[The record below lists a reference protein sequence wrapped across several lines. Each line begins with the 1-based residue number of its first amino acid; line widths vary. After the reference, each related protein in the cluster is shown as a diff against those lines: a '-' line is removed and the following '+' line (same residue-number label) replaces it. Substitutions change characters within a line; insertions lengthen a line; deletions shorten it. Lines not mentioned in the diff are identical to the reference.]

1 MVIKV
6 GDKWCK
12 ATTTWKFWWNFL
24 AKSLFFSRYPSFS
37 PFECPDAYKCY
48 TFSESYGSRETRE
61 IKISTSKFD
70 LEAQGI
76 LSPLWTQ
83 TGPWSDTAS
92 YQNIDTLSFDKKDF
106 EEFRIETRLKIV
118 LRRWWWWRTRWQWRR
133 SCLSP
138 LCVYADTVGW
148 LVPPKEWPATKTQR
162 WSHFSMGYKDYDH
175 NDYHW
180 NYNQLIISPSLGF
193 MIIIITEIEL
203 SFLPHWSRSSVFGVT
218 IFIMILIKD
227 DGKVHREVLPGWQ
240 PAGNWSCPPTRPTT
254 TTTRHRWSWWWW
266 QTLQV

>member
-92 YQNIDTLSFDKKDF
+92 YSI
-106 EEFRIETRLKIV
+106 IV
-118 LRRWWWWRTRWQWRR
+118 SL
-133 SCLSP
+133 
-138 LCVYADTVGW
+138 
-148 LVPPKEWPATKTQR
+148 PPAANAAPC
-162 WSHFSMGYKDYDH
+162 D
-175 NDYHW
+175 
-180 NYNQLIISPSLGF
+180 
-193 MIIIITEIEL
+193 
-203 SFLPHWSRSSVFGVT
+203 
-218 IFIMILIKD
+218 IFIGQP
-227 DGKVHREVLPGWQ
+227 GKLEDRV
-240 PAGNWSCPPTRPTT
+240 TRCDQEDTFPV
-254 TTTRHRWSWWWW
+254 RIFNKHISIPLFWKRWCVSYN
-266 QTLQV
+266 

>member
-92 YQNIDTLSFDKKDF
+92 YGNVLSAGTISKCGSGG
-106 EEFRIETRLKIV
+106 
-118 LRRWWWWRTRWQWRR
+118 R
-133 SCLSP
+133 SELHLHP
-138 LCVYADTVGW
+138 IQQGW
-148 LVPPKEWPATKTQR
+148 INFQEVHYHDHDVQGWEGQGRQYQCKSDSCANVCQVPT
-162 WSHFSMGYKDYDH
+162 H
-175 NDYHW
+175 
-180 NYNQLIISPSLGF
+180 ISYS
-193 MIIIITEIEL
+193 
-203 SFLPHWSRSSVFGVT
+203 
-218 IFIMILIKD
+218 
-227 DGKVHREVLPGWQ
+227 
-240 PAGNWSCPPTRPTT
+240 
-254 TTTRHRWSWWWW
+254 
-266 QTLQV
+266 

>member
-1 MVIKV
+1 MYKTLWLMVIKV

-92 YQNIDTLSFDKKDF
+92 YLS
-106 EEFRIETRLKIV
+106 
-118 LRRWWWWRTRWQWRR
+118 
-133 SCLSP
+133 
-138 LCVYADTVGW
+138 
-148 LVPPKEWPATKTQR
+148 
-162 WSHFSMGYKDYDH
+162 
-175 NDYHW
+175 
-180 NYNQLIISPSLGF
+180 IISKYKTLNNLG
-193 MIIIITEIEL
+193 IKRQSHEKNNITVEFFFWHL
-203 SFLPHWSRSSVFGVT
+203 SWQHLTFCRYECIHLWIGFQVV
-218 IFIMILIKD
+218 
-227 DGKVHREVLPGWQ
+227 KV
-240 PAGNWSCPPTRPTT
+240 
-254 TTTRHRWSWWWW
+254 
-266 QTLQV
+266 

>member
-1 MVIKV
+1 MYKTLWLMVIKV

-92 YQNIDTLSFDKKDF
+92 YVAQRCNRIHPVCAPSAASPTSGVANLV
-106 EEFRIETRLKIV
+106 EFFISE
-118 LRRWWWWRTRWQWRR
+118 
-133 SCLSP
+133 C
-138 LCVYADTVGW
+138 W
-148 LVPPKEWPATKTQR
+148 LFCAA
-162 WSHFSMGYKDYDH
+162 
-175 NDYHW
+175 
-180 NYNQLIISPSLGF
+180 SLAHSQSQCCG
-193 MIIIITEIEL
+193 
-203 SFLPHWSRSSVFGVT
+203 GV
-218 IFIMILIKD
+218 D
-227 DGKVHREVLPGWQ
+227 
-240 PAGNWSCPPTRPTT
+240 N
-254 TTTRHRWSWWWW
+254 
-266 QTLQV
+266 

>member
-1 MVIKV
+1 MWLMVIKV

-92 YQNIDTLSFDKKDF
+92 YPF
-106 EEFRIETRLKIV
+106 
-118 LRRWWWWRTRWQWRR
+118 
-133 SCLSP
+133 P
-138 LCVYADTVGW
+138 
-148 LVPPKEWPATKTQR
+148 
-162 WSHFSMGYKDYDH
+162 
-175 NDYHW
+175 DYHHIH
-180 NYNQLIISPSLGF
+180 QLVIINFSQIQCF
-193 MIIIITEIEL
+193 E
-203 SFLPHWSRSSVFGVT
+203 SSWKT
-218 IFIMILIKD
+218 TM
-227 DGKVHREVLPGWQ
+227 
-240 PAGNWSCPPTRPTT
+240 SCPVLKEVYFQPIT
-254 TTTRHRWSWWWW
+254 
-266 QTLQV
+266 

>member
-92 YQNIDTLSFDKKDF
+92 YEKISDHPDPIFPTNSIMEVKVGKDSAK
-106 EEFRIETRLKIV
+106 ENEN
-118 LRRWWWWRTRWQWRR
+118 
-133 SCLSP
+133 CL
-138 LCVYADTVGW
+138 L
-148 LVPPKEWPATKTQR
+148 L
-162 WSHFSMGYKDYDH
+162 
-175 NDYHW
+175 
-180 NYNQLIISPSLGF
+180 QLHALQYRMDNLTNPMRYWSPSSQASVLWLES
-193 MIIIITEIEL
+193 IIIVRNFLKGRSNLL
-203 SFLPHWSRSSVFGVT
+203 SDSALLKW
-218 IFIMILIKD
+218 
-227 DGKVHREVLPGWQ
+227 KV
-240 PAGNWSCPPTRPTT
+240 AINA
-254 TTTRHRWSWWWW
+254 
-266 QTLQV
+266 

>member
-24 AKSLFFSRYPSFS
+24 AKSILFSRYPSFS
-37 PFECPDAYKCY
+37 PFERPDAYKCY

-92 YQNIDTLSFDKKDF
+92 YCHQLILVQKYQRGCSTEGLPAIEGPGTILLGCLFCVVTFFQNISWR
-106 EEFRIETRLKIV
+106 EKILFISQMQPV
-118 LRRWWWWRTRWQWRR
+118 
-133 SCLSP
+133 
-138 LCVYADTVGW
+138 W
-148 LVPPKEWPATKTQR
+148 L
-162 WSHFSMGYKDYDH
+162 F
-175 NDYHW
+175 
-180 NYNQLIISPSLGF
+180 F
-193 MIIIITEIEL
+193 
-203 SFLPHWSRSSVFGVT
+203 
-218 IFIMILIKD
+218 
-227 DGKVHREVLPGWQ
+227 
-240 PAGNWSCPPTRPTT
+240 
-254 TTTRHRWSWWWW
+254 
-266 QTLQV
+266 

>member
-92 YQNIDTLSFDKKDF
+92 YLNKVG
-106 EEFRIETRLKIV
+106 RLHTCIN
-118 LRRWWWWRTRWQWRR
+118 LRV
-133 SCLSP
+133 CIIASP
-138 LCVYADTVGW
+138 LNSLCV
-148 LVPPKEWPATKTQR
+148 LVCVHTWTSVELLRLVCFCMQVCTCKSVSLRALHYSGLNSSISQKWRE
-162 WSHFSMGYKDYDH
+162 
-175 NDYHW
+175 
-180 NYNQLIISPSLGF
+180 NQ
-193 MIIIITEIEL
+193 
-203 SFLPHWSRSSVFGVT
+203 
-218 IFIMILIKD
+218 
-227 DGKVHREVLPGWQ
+227 
-240 PAGNWSCPPTRPTT
+240 
-254 TTTRHRWSWWWW
+254 
-266 QTLQV
+266 